1 MGGKKDDA
9 APSSINNN
17 NNNNNS
23 NNNSNNNNNK
33 DKSKDKEN
41 GNSNIFKLLLG
52 AGGIFT
58 AFTYYGV
65 MHEEIFE
72 KSTGFT
78 QAWFLQA
85 VEASA
90 NVLVGGLGLALFGKR
105 QSLQLDLFA
114 LSGLT
119 QV

>member
-1 MGGKKDDA
+1 MGGKKEDA
-9 APSSINNN
+9 APSTA
-17 NNNNNS
+17 NNS
-23 NNNSNNNNNK
+23 IKDNK
-33 DKSKDKEN
+33 DNKNNSKDKESDN
-41 GNSNIFKLLLG
+41 SSGSNSNIFKLLLG

-90 NVLVGGLGLALFGKR
+90 NVLVGGLGLVLFGKR
-105 QSLQLDLFA
+105 QTLPLDLFA